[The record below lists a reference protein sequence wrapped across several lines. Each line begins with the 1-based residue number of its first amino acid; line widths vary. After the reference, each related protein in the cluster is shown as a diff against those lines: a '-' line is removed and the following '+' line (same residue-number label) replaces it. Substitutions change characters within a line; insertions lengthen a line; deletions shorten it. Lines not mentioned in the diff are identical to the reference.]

1 MKILW
6 KNPWFSIPIL
16 LFYNLGLLVLWA
28 REHGQEILFFN
39 NYREEPFHFIFKTA
53 TLFGEAWLFFLA
65 LFAALFWRF
74 RYAILIAVA
83 GLTTMPVSYVL
94 KDRIGTDRPVTY
106 FQKAGKNDQLVYV
119 PGVRLA
125 AGQTSFPSGHT
136 MAAFEL
142 YTLLTLMAGI
152 TYRRWGL
159 LLAMT
164 AIMVGLS
171 RVFLVQ
177 HFLIDVLGGSIIGIL
192 LALLA
197 WQLQQQ
203 PWFANNR
210 ALDGKIPNPFRS
222 QNVP

>member
-1 MKILW
+1 MKTLW
-6 KNPWFSIPIL
+6 KNSWFCIPVL
-16 LFYNLGLLVLWA
+16 LFFNVGLFVVWA

-39 NYREEPFHFIFKTA
+39 NFREEPLNTLFKIA
-53 TLFGEAWLFFLA
+53 TLFGEAWLYFVAIFV
-65 LFAALFWRF
+65 ALFWRF

-83 GLTTMPVSYVL
+83 GLVTIPVSYIL
-94 KDRIGTDRPVTY
+94 KDQIGTDRPVTY
-106 FQKAGKNDQLVYV
+106 FQKSGKNDQLVYV

-142 YTLLTLMAGI
+142 YTLLTLFAGY

-159 LLAMT
+159 LLALT

-171 RVFLVQ
+171 RIFLVQ
-177 HFLIDVLGGSIIGIL
+177 HFLIDVLGGSIMGIV
-192 LALLA
+192 LALLV

-203 PWFANNR
+203 PWFLHNK
-210 ALDGKIPNPFRS
+210 ALDRKIKNPFRN
-222 QNVP
+222 QDVP